1 MGFERVMRWRGGAR
15 CQVFGRFVCAK
26 LWVKGRMSKSFLH
39 EIKQWLCVFRLAFLP
54 KNVSFAVETKHEER
68 NNGNSVIAN
77 RHRLGR

>member
-1 MGFERVMRWRGGAR
+1 MFDLTLFNDVETTFYLTNRVAFIGCFWNEIGG
-15 CQVFGRFVCAK
+15 GLCA
-26 LWVKGRMSKSFLH
+26 
-39 EIKQWLCVFRLAFLP
+39 FRLVFWL

>member
-1 MGFERVMRWRGGAR
+1 MPLCEVCLTLLYLYGVETAFYLTNRMAFTECFWNEIGG
-15 CQVFGRFVCAK
+15 GSCA
-26 LWVKGRMSKSFLH
+26 
-39 EIKQWLCVFRLAFLP
+39 FRLVFWL

>member
-1 MGFERVMRWRGGAR
+1 MFNLILLSGIETAFYLTNGVAFTR
-15 CQVFGRFVCAK
+15 CFWNEIGSGLCA
-26 LWVKGRMSKSFLH
+26 
-39 EIKQWLCVFRLAFLP
+39 FRLVFWL

>member
-1 MGFERVMRWRGGAR
+1 MSDLTLFNNVETTFYLTNRVAFTECFWNEIGG
-15 CQVFGRFVCAK
+15 GSCA
-26 LWVKGRMSKSFLH
+26 
-39 EIKQWLCVFRLAFLP
+39 FRLVFWL

>member
-1 MGFERVMRWRGGAR
+1 MFDLTLFNDVETMLYLTNRVAFIGCFWNEIGG
-15 CQVFGRFVCAK
+15 GLCAFR
-26 LWVKGRMSKSFLH
+26 L
-39 EIKQWLCVFRLAFLP
+39 VFRL

>member
-1 MGFERVMRWRGGAR
+1 MFDLTLFNDVETTFYLTNRVAFAKCFWNEIGG
-15 CQVFGRFVCAK
+15 GLCA
-26 LWVKGRMSKSFLH
+26 
-39 EIKQWLCVFRLAFLP
+39 FRLVFWL

>member
-1 MGFERVMRWRGGAR
+1 MFDLTLLRGVETAFYLTVEVTVVKCFWNEIG
-15 CQVFGRFVCAK
+15 GGLCAFR
-26 LWVKGRMSKSFLH
+26 L
-39 EIKQWLCVFRLAFLP
+39 VFRL